1 MSEKESILQEAQ
13 RLVGGDRQSAYG
25 HPSEHFAAVA
35 AMWTVIVGAPVK
47 PQHVPLCMIALKLVR
62 EAHVPKRDNRTDI
75 AGYSQTLDM
84 LENA

>member
-1 MSEKESILQEAQ
+1 
-13 RLVGGDRQSAYG
+13 
-25 HPSEHFAAVA
+25 
-35 AMWTVIVGAPVK
+35 MWTVILGAPVK

-84 LENA
+84 LESA